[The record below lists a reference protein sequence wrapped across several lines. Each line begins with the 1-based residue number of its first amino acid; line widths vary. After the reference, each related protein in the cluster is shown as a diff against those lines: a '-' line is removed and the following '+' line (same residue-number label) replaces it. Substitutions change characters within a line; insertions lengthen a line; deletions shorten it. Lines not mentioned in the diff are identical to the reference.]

1 MNNSSNKTGPVI
13 LVSKEIEFTFPFGY
27 AYLAAYL
34 KQQGENVKILFKP
47 EDKSQFRVFC
57 KKLIELKPLIVG
69 FGSLYPDLYDTK
81 EFVKILNEEGRNF
94 PIIVGGQMVT
104 PTPEFAL
111 EVTGADFGAIG
122 EAEIILFNL
131 VKALR
136 QGEKTLEVR
145 GLVVC
150 HQDKIFR
157 NLPGEFIMNLSELPD
172 IPYDLIPPEKWL
184 SVGKYYT
191 GTGQPHWH
199 FNDRVIPIHGGRGCP
214 FRCNFCYHHSMPRYR
229 KIEEMMAGIE
239 ELIEKLDAN
248 MLYFG
253 DDLVLASP
261 DRARGLI
268 DYIKKMKRPI
278 EYSVSCRFDILN
290 RISDDLLKE
299 MKDSGCRIMG
309 LGIESGSQ
317 RILDIMDKK
326 ITVEQI
332 LFGMRRLK
340 KAGILPTVS
349 IMVGQF
355 TETVEDA
362 EMSIELMLQTLKDN
376 KNVVYYFTV
385 ATPFP
390 GTELYRIAMEKGIL
404 KSHLDFYQRFDPHV
418 QFNGVTVNL
427 SNMTDEKIVEM
438 HNKLWKV
445 YKDEKNRLIGR
456 PARLVEFVR
465 KAGNWLNRK
474 IETKLFVKIPNNL
487 LGENIKKVYHIVYNF
502 CQVHLDNLRL
512 RLLGLK

>member
-1 MNNSSNKTGPVI
+1 MNNSTNKTGPVI

-34 KQQGENVKILFKP
+34 KQQGENVEILFKP
-47 EDKSQFRVFC
+47 EDKSEFRSFC
-57 KKLIELKPLIVG
+57 KKLIEMQPLVVG

-81 EFVKILNEEGRNF
+81 EFVKIFNEEGCNF
-94 PIIVGGQMVT
+94 PIVIGGQMVS

-111 EVTGADFGAIG
+111 EVTGADFGVIG
-122 EAEIILFNL
+122 EGEIILYNL
-131 VKALR
+131 VRALR
-136 QGEKTLEVR
+136 QGDDTSEIR
-145 GLVVC
+145 GLVVRY
-150 HQDKIFR
+150 QDKIVR
-157 NLPGEFIMNLSELPD
+157 NLPGEFIMDLSQLPD
-172 IPYDLIPPEKWL
+172 IPYDIISPEKWL
-184 SVGKYYT
+184 SIGRYYT
-191 GTGQPHWH
+191 GIGQPHWH

-214 FRCNFCYHHSMPRYR
+214 FRCNFCYHHSTPRYR

-290 RISDDLLKE
+290 RIDDDLLKE

-349 IMVGQF
+349 IMVGQL

-362 EMSIELMLQTLKDN
+362 EMSIKLMLQTLKDN
-376 KNVVYYFTV
+376 KNVNYYFTV

-390 GTELYRIAMEKGIL
+390 GTELYSIAMQKGIL
-404 KSHLDFYQRFDPHV
+404 KNHLDFYQRFDPYV

-438 HNKLWKV
+438 RDKLWKV
-445 YKDEKNRLIGR
+445 YADEKKRLIGR
-456 PARLVEFVR
+456 PVRLVEFIR
-465 KAGNWLNRK
+465 KAGAWINKRIESK
-474 IETKLFVKIPNNL
+474 IFGKLPDNVIVKI
-487 LGENIKKVYHIVYNF
+487 IKKIYYIIYDF
-502 CQVHLDNLRL
+502 CQIHLDSLRL
-512 RLLGLK
+512 KLLGLK